1 MAHENITAWRWLKAE
16 LLTRVG
22 EEAMTEVWRDD
33 NAVIR
38 RYEINA
44 KIKSS
49 ERALRS
55 VEAQMARWASLTD
68 ETSHT
73 FLRRR
78 NEAAHINLTRAQA
91 KRERLEAAVADVSEV
106 VR

>member
-16 LLTRVG
+16 LLTRLG
-22 EEAMTEVWRDD
+22 EEAMAEVWRGD
-33 NAVIR
+33 NAILKKNQ
-38 RYEINA
+38 IDA
-44 KIKSS
+44 TITHSQ
-49 ERALRS
+49 RALREI
-55 VEAQMARWASLTD
+55 EAQMARWASLTD